1 MAIKTF
7 TYHKRSTGMTGQV
20 LASPQIENKLAR
32 VEQAY
37 VKYHGVKLGRYALY
51 RLVLDAT
58 RQTKE
63 EAGGHIQH
71 TAVAVA
77 GIVLDIMHKEL
88 SQALRDKSDE
98 PIALDLGVIEVSNIR
113 DLARQTAGR
122 KAKKVA

>member
-20 LASPQIENKLAR
+20 LSSPQIEKKLAR

-37 VKYHGVKLGRYALY
+37 AKYHGVKLGRYALY

-77 GIVLDIMHKEL
+77 GIVLDKMHKEL
-88 SQALRDKSDE
+88 SQALKDKSSE
-98 PIALDLGVIEVSNIR
+98 PISLDLGTIEVSNIR
-113 DLARQTAGR
+113 DLARGKRGR
-122 KAKKVA
+122 KSA

>member
-20 LASPQIENKLAR
+20 LSSPQIEKKLAR

-37 VKYHGVKLGRYALY
+37 AKYHGVKLGRYALY

-77 GIVLDIMHKEL
+77 GIVLDKMHKEL
-88 SQALRDKSDE
+88 SQALKDKSSE
-98 PIALDLGVIEVSNIR
+98 PISLDLGTIEVGNIR

>member
-20 LASPQIENKLAR
+20 LSSPQIEKKLAR

-37 VKYHGVKLGRYALY
+37 AKYHGVKLGRYALY

-77 GIVLDIMHKEL
+77 GIVLDKMHKEL
-88 SQALRDKSDE
+88 SQALKDKSSE
-98 PIALDLGVIEVSNIR
+98 PISLDLGTIEVGNIR

-122 KAKKVA
+122 KAKNVA

>member
-1 MAIKTF
+1 MTIKTITF
-7 TYHKRSTGMTGQV
+7 HKRSTGMTGQV
-20 LASPQIENKLAR
+20 LSSPQIEKKLSR

-37 VKYHGVKLGRYALY
+37 AKYHGVKLGRYALY

-77 GIVLDIMHKEL
+77 GIVLDKMHKEL
-88 SQALRDKSDE
+88 SQALKDKSSE
-98 PIALDLGVIEVSNIR
+98 PISLDLGTIEVGNIR